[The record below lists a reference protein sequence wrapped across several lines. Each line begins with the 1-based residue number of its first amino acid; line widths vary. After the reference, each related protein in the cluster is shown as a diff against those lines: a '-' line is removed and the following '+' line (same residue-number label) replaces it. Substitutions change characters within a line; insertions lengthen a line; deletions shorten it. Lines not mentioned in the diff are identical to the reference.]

1 MDFYLEKKGNN
12 FLPISLL
19 LPKNLSSSHIFTKAW
34 AAKAKGGTTSDGAEA
49 KKRKHVVDESY
60 ETENEKEK
68 AKENL
73 NLPKK
78 QKPLDLST
86 NQKLSAFA
94 FKQE

>member
-1 MDFYLEKKGNN
+1 MSGEVQKSF
-12 FLPISLL
+12 PSISLL
-19 LPKNLSSSHIFTKAW
+19 LSKNLFSFNIFTKAW
-34 AAKAKGGTTSDGAEA
+34 TTKAKGGTSVNGIEA
-49 KKRKHVVDESY
+49 KKRKHVVEESH
-60 ETENEKEK
+60 EAENQKEK

-94 FKQE
+94 FKLE

>member
-1 MDFYLEKKGNN
+1 M
-12 FLPISLL
+12 LL
-19 LPKNLSSSHIFTKAW
+19 SKNLFSFHIFTKAW
-34 AAKAKGGTTSDGAEA
+34 TTKAKGGTASDGAGT
-49 KKRKHVVDESY
+49 KKRKHVADESE
-60 ETENEKEK
+60 ETEHQEEE

-78 QKPLDLST
+78 QKPLELST

>member
-1 MDFYLEKKGNN
+1 M
-12 FLPISLL
+12 LL
-19 LPKNLSSSHIFTKAW
+19 SKNLFSSYIFTKAW
-34 AAKAKGGTTSDGAEA
+34 TTKAKGGTASDGAEA
-49 KKRKHVVDESY
+49 KKRKHVADKSE
-60 ETENEKEK
+60 ETEYQKEK

>member
-1 MDFYLEKKGNN
+1 MLPEKIFFSI
-12 FLPISLL
+12 FLPIFLL
-19 LPKNLSSSHIFTKAW
+19 LSTIFFSSNILTKAW
-34 AAKAKGGTTSDGAEA
+34 ATKGRGGTASDEAEA
-49 KKRKHVVDESY
+49 KKRKRVADENQ
-60 ETENEKEK
+60 ETEHQKEK

-94 FKQE
+94 FK